1 MDDSIT
7 ADVSTDLYSVRCH
20 LRSLT
25 LIFLFLRARTRIHDS
40 CKNGILQKEPDLL
53 CDLRDVAN
61 KQKREMSVLEGGT
74 IPIT

>member
-7 ADVSTDLYSVRCH
+7 ADVSTDLYSVHCH

-53 CDLRDVAN
+53 CDLRGVAN